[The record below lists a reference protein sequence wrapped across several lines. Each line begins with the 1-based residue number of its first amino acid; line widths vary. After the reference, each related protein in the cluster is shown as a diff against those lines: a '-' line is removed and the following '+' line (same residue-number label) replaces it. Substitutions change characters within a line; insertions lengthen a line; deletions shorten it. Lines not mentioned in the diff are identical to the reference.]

1 MTHPP
6 RMKTGPGPLLRPSYF
21 CPTAVIRF
29 IYPSFSG
36 FAFSMFLS
44 SEFQLVGEES
54 TSESNYTCNIP
65 NLANHDSTT
74 KNELSFEVWHIRI
87 MWLYY
92 RTVKLNSQLP
102 SLDPGLEWPAWNCIS
117 VFLLGDARSVK
128 CGQIILNN
136 HCSSTWRKIMLIL
149 LSGAPFLH
157 STHSSFLI
165 FQSCRGQPLNQE
177 DGESFFKGQWN
188 PPCSESWNCLNT

>member
-1 MTHPP
+1 
-6 RMKTGPGPLLRPSYF
+6 
-21 CPTAVIRF
+21 
-29 IYPSFSG
+29 
-36 FAFSMFLS
+36 
-44 SEFQLVGEES
+44 
-54 TSESNYTCNIP
+54 
-65 NLANHDSTT
+65 
-74 KNELSFEVWHIRI
+74 

-157 STHSSFLI
+157 SILWGCQCPQFAFPTAKPTHPFW
-165 FQSCRGQPLNQE
+165 
-177 DGESFFKGQWN
+177 FFKAAAANLWTKRMVRVFSRANGIHLVPQAN
-188 PPCSESWNCLNT
+188 PRILELFEHLALYTSWTNYVLAFVWIWKRYLVN